1 MRSVLGAT
9 IVAVTLPVIDT
20 CGAAVTYFLYAVV
33 IWMSY
38 GYVVLFFFLK
48 KIKQNGFAK

>member
-38 GYVVLFFFLK
+38 GYVAVFLFYLK
-48 KIKQNGFAK
+48 KKQNGFAK

>member
-20 CGAAVTYFLYAVV
+20 FGAAVTYFLYAVV

-38 GYVVLFFFLK
+38 GYVVCSY
-48 KIKQNGFAK
+48 IKSLR